1 MEYDFDVLIVGAGPA
16 GMAAAVRAA
25 ELGARVGVVER
36 ARLGGT
42 CVNSGCVPTRVLAKT
57 ARLYREVRTA
67 YDYGIVVA
75 EPSVDWPQIVRR
87 VRSTVDRVLAAK
99 GYDDVVARLGITLLT
114 GDASF
119 ADSHTLTVGGRPVTA
134 GSVILCVGGSARR
147 LPIPGA
153 EHAVLPPDILDLPD
167 LPGAIAVIGGGHTGA
182 QLATIF
188 HALGSRVLLL
198 DLAPRILT
206 TEDADVSA
214 AVTDGFRT
222 RGVRVE
228 TGIAGIDHITKDDD
242 GLRLHWRNASGEH
255 VEVMDAVVMAAGWPA
270 NIDSLDLPAAGIQAQ
285 RNAIPVDDYLRS
297 NIPHVFVAGDANG
310 SSMLVQAAVFEGETA
325 AENAVLGAHRTT
337 PHHLLPA
344 GGFTDPDYAGVGLT
358 EEAARQRDREAA
370 VVVVPYGE
378 VERPIIDDREQGF
391 LKLVLDRH
399 RELILGAHAVG
410 ENAVEVIQAV
420 AAAMAAGTD
429 VATLARVK
437 FAYPTY
443 TAIIGVAARAALRR
457 PPGDPGDSG
466 DSERPSAPAS
476 PSLSQHQ

>member
-25 ELGARVGVVER
+25 ELGARVAVVER

-67 YDYGIVVA
+67 YDYGIVVV
-75 EPSVDWPQIVRR
+75 EPAVDWQQIVRR

-99 GYDDVVARLGITLLT
+99 DYDAVARRLGIELLT

-119 ADSHTLTVGGRPVTA
+119 TGPHALDVDGRTVTS
-134 GSVILCVGGSARR
+134 GSVILGVGGNARR

-153 EHAVLPPDILDLPD
+153 EHAVLPPEVLDLPT
-167 LPGAIAVIGGGHTGA
+167 LPRTLGIIGGGHTGA

-188 HALGSRVLLL
+188 HALGTQVLLL

-214 AVTDGFRT
+214 AVTDGFRD

-228 TGIAGIDHITKDDD
+228 TGIAGIEKIIRDDD
-242 GLRLHWRNASGEH
+242 GALHLHWRNAAGDH
-255 VEVMDAVVMAAGWPA
+255 IEVLDAVVMAAGWPA
-270 NIDSLDLPAAGIQAQ
+270 NTEALGLAAAGVEAH
-285 RNAIPVDDYLRS
+285 RNAIPVDEYLRT
-297 NIPHVFVAGDANG
+297 NVEHIFVAGDANG

-325 AENAVLGAHRTT
+325 AENAVLGTQRTT

-358 EEAARQRDREAA
+358 EEAARVRDREAA
-370 VVVVPYGE
+370 VVVVPYGD

-391 LKLVLDRH
+391 LKLVVDRH

-443 TAIIGVAARAALRR
+443 TAIIGDAARAALRR
-457 PPGDPGDSG
+457 EAAG
-466 DSERPSAPAS
+466 
-476 PSLSQHQ
+476 

>member
-1 MEYDFDVLIVGAGPA
+1 MEYTFDVLIIGAGPA

-36 ARLGGT
+36 DRLGGT

-75 EPSVDWPQIVRR
+75 EPSVDWQQIVRR
-87 VRSTVDRVLAAK
+87 VRSTVERVLAAK
-99 GYDDVVARLGITLLT
+99 NYEAAMEGLNIELLR
-114 GDASF
+114 GQASF
-119 ADSHTLTVGGRPVTA
+119 TDPHTLKLDGRSVSA
-134 GSVILCVGGSARR
+134 GSMVLCVGGSARR

-153 EHAVLPPDILDLPD
+153 EHAVLPHQVLDLKE
-167 LPGAIAVIGGGHTGA
+167 LPSAVAIIGGGHTGA

-188 HALGSRVLLL
+188 DALGSQVLLL

-206 TEDADVSA
+206 TEDDDVSTT
-214 AVTDGFRT
+214 VTEGFRE
-222 RGVRVE
+222 RGIRTE
-228 TGIAGIDHITKDDD
+228 TGISGIDGITKDD
-242 GLRLHWRNASGEH
+242 GGTLRIQWRGMSAEH
-255 VEVMDAVVMAAGWPA
+255 TTQVDAVVMAAGWPA
-270 NIDSLDLPAAGIQAQ
+270 NIEGLALEAAGVATA
-285 RNAIPVDDYLRS
+285 RSFIPVDEYLRS
-297 NIPHVFVAGDANG
+297 NVPHIFVAGDANG

-325 AENAVLGAHRTT
+325 AENAVLGSHRTT
-337 PHHLLPA
+337 PHHLLPE

-358 EEAARQRDREAA
+358 EVKARERDAQC
-370 VVVVPYGE
+370 VVAVVPYSA

-391 LKLVLDRH
+391 LKLVTDRR

-420 AAAMAAGTD
+420 ASAMAAGTD
-429 VATLARVK
+429 VSTLARVK

-443 TAIIGVAARAALRR
+443 SAIIGQAARAVLR
-457 PPGDPGDSG
+457 S
-466 DSERPSAPAS
+466 
-476 PSLSQHQ
+476 

>member
-1 MEYDFDVLIVGAGPA
+1 MEHTFDVVVIGAGPA

-36 ARLGGT
+36 AELGGT

-67 YDYGIVVA
+67 YDYGIVVT
-75 EPSVDWPQIVRR
+75 EPAVDWQQIVRR
-87 VRSTVDRVLAAK
+87 VRFTVERVLVAK
-99 GYDDVVARLGITLLT
+99 DYDAVMKRLRIQLVR
-114 GDASF
+114 GDAVF
-119 ADSHTLTVGGRPVTA
+119 TDPHTLQIGGRSVTA
-134 GSVILCVGGSARR
+134 GSVVLCVGGSARR

-153 EHAVLPPDILDLPD
+153 EHAVLPHEILDLD
-167 LPGAIAVIGGGHTGA
+167 TLPAAVAIIGGGHTGA

-188 HALGSRVLLL
+188 DALGSRVMLL

-206 TEDADVSA
+206 TEDHEVSA
-214 AVTDGFRT
+214 TVTESFRR

-228 TGIAGIDHITKDDD
+228 TGIAGIDSISRHD
-242 GLRLHWRNASGEH
+242 GGGLALTWRRGGDP
-255 VEVMDAVVMAAGWPA
+255 VMERVDAVVMAAGWPA
-270 NIDSLDLPAAGIQAQ
+270 NVGTLGMEAAGVVVE
-285 RNAIPVDDYLRS
+285 RNAIPVDSYLRS
-297 NIPHVFVAGDANG
+297 NMPHIFVAGDATG
-310 SSMLVQAAVFEGETA
+310 TSMLVQAAVFEGETA

-337 PHHLLPA
+337 PHHLLPE

-358 EEAARQRDREAA
+358 EAQARERDAHCAA
-370 VVVVPYGE
+370 VVVPYAA

-391 LKLVLDRH
+391 LKLVTDRH

-420 AAAMAAGTD
+420 ASAMAAGTD

-443 TAIIGVAARAALRR
+443 SAIIGQAARAVLR
-457 PPGDPGDSG
+457 
-466 DSERPSAPAS
+466 ER
-476 PSLSQHQ
+476 

>member
-25 ELGARVGVVER
+25 ELGARVAVVER

-67 YDYGIVVA
+67 YDYGIVVT

-99 GYDDVVARLGITLLT
+99 GYDDVVARLGITLLSGEAT
-114 GDASF
+114 F
-119 ADSHTLTVGGRPVTA
+119 ADSHTLAVGGRAVTA
-134 GSVILCVGGSARR
+134 GSVILCVGGNARR

-153 EHAVLPPDILDLPD
+153 EHAVLPPEILELPD
-167 LPGAIAVIGGGHTGA
+167 LPRAIAVIGGGHTGA

-188 HALGSRVLLL
+188 HAFGSRVLLL

-206 TEDADVSA
+206 TEDDAVSA
-214 AVTDGFRT
+214 AVTDGFRS
-222 RGVRVE
+222 RGVQVE
-228 TGIAGIDHITKDDD
+228 TGIAGIDQITKDDD
-242 GLRLHWRNASGEH
+242 GGLRLHWRNASGEH
-255 VEVMDAVVMAAGWPA
+255 VEVVDTVVMAAGWPA
-270 NIDSLDLPAAGIQAQ
+270 NIDSLGLPAAGIQAQ

-297 NIPHVFVAGDANG
+297 NVPHVFVAGDANG

-358 EEAARQRDREAA
+358 EEEARERDREAI
-370 VVVVPYGE
+370 VVVVPYEE

-429 VATLARVK
+429 VATLAKVK

-443 TAIIGVAARAALRR
+443 TAIIGEAARSALRR
-457 PPGDPGDSG
+457 
-466 DSERPSAPAS
+466 AHTPAS
-476 PSLSQHQ
+476 RGGDLLLGRRKV

>member
-114 GDASF
+114 GEASF
-119 ADSHTLTVGGRPVTA
+119 ADSHTLTVSGRPVTA

-228 TGIAGIDHITKDDD
+228 TGIAGIDRLAQDDD
-242 GLRLHWRNASGEH
+242 GALRLHWRNASGDH
-255 VEVMDAVVMAAGWPA
+255 VEVVDTVVMAAGWPA

-297 NIPHVFVAGDANG
+297 NVPHVFVAGDANG

-370 VVVVPYGE
+370 VVVVPYSE

-457 PPGDPGDSG
+457 PPGD
-466 DSERPSAPAS
+466 SERPPTPAS
-476 PSLSQHQ
+476 PSLSQHI